1 MDKSPKKP
9 IVINTIK
16 NKQTRER
23 LWQQIKHKRKTEKK
37 ERREKKKKAREEF
50 GEEAVPIEVRFGLFV
65 NYPLQKPTT
74 QEEHREQEDT
84 IVTQN
89 DDEVFNDEKDDEFEP
104 YFSHKLTPKIMITT
118 RPRPSRNAY
127 FFISELMGMIPNC
140 FLYKRG
146 KLINQFCNVQTI
158 ILQQKCVRKP
168 VKKALP
174 ISSLQVNMIR
184 K

>member
-16 NKQTRER
+16 NKQARER

-50 GEEAVPIEVRFGLFV
+50 GEEAVPIEVCFSLFV
-65 NYPLQKPTT
+65 NDPLQKPTT

-104 YFSHKLTPKIMITT
+104 YFSHKKTPKIMITT

-146 KLINQFCNVQTI
+146 MLTNRIIIYQIN
-158 ILQQKCVRKP
+158 ILQLKCVKKQ
-168 VKKALP
+168 VKKDLH
-174 ISSLQVNMIR
+174 ILLLWVNMIR